1 MDAKYLAEIKAREQA
16 ATPGPWWNDDETVWG
31 GATGG
36 NGATGKTIVHDD
48 DMNFTLAPENVSFIS
63 HSRTDIPALLA
74 EVERLNAYESI
85 DLLPE
90 QIEAMQGHNIA
101 LIEENAAKDQQIA
114 TLKKA
119 LEIASMEVNVAFET
133 LESHHVITMERKA
146 SGTQE
151 NIDAWIQKAKQ
162 AQEQEEKK

>member
-1 MDAKYLAEIKAREQA
+1 MMDKKYLAEIKTRDNAELPKTA
-16 ATPGPWWNDDETVWG
+16 APVFRDR
-31 GATGG
+31 
-36 NGATGKTIVHDD
+36 H
-48 DMNFTLAPENVSFIS
+48 
-63 HSRTDIPALLA
+63 ALLA

>member
-16 ATPGPWWNDDETVWG
+16 AKDV
-31 GATGG
+31 
-36 NGATGKTIVHDD
+36 
-48 DMNFTLAPENVSFIS
+48 LAKAELRYDTEYRPLLEAIS
-63 HSRTDIPALLA
+63 DIPALLT

-114 TLKKA
+114 TLERA
-119 LEIASMEVNVAFET
+119 LEYACADRATTPSMWQDLQKKYMEIA
-133 LESHHVITMERKA
+133 H
-146 SGTQE
+146 
-151 NIDAWIQKAKQ
+151 Q
-162 AQEQEEKK
+162 AQEREGKK

>member
-1 MDAKYLAEIKAREQA
+1 MDAKYLAEIKARLDA
-16 ATPGPWWNDDETVWG
+16 GRLPM
-31 GATGG
+31 
-36 NGATGKTIVHDD
+36 KS
-48 DMNFTLAPENVSFIS
+48 DME
-63 HSRTDIPALLA
+63 ALLA
-74 EVERLNAYESI
+74 EVERLTTENESLAVNGGKYIEIAQKRYEMLEKASKRAEDAEIEKSAYKEAISSQQNEITVLMES
-85 DLLPE
+85 
-90 QIEAMQGHNIA
+90 NT
-101 LIEENAAKDQQIA
+101 AKDQQIA

-162 AQEQEEKK
+162 AQEQEAEE

>member
-1 MDAKYLAEIKAREQA
+1 MMDDKYLAEIKARCEAFKKSGENYGVVFPEQIRSVLLDDGYEEQWSDLA
-16 ATPGPWWNDDETVWG
+16 AHASLDVN
-31 GATGG
+31 
-36 NGATGKTIVHDD
+36 
-48 DMNFTLAPENVSFIS
+48 
-63 HSRTDIPALLA
+63 ALLA